1 MFEQFESHA
10 PMDKSS
16 FEESALELRQ
26 QLLQLQ
32 FALED
37 TPHPVIIVLA
47 GLDGAGK
54 GVLVHR
60 LNEWMDPRGID
71 TNTYWE
77 HSDEEESR
85 PYFWRFWQKLPPRG
99 RIGIFLGSW
108 YTHATR
114 RRLEG
119 QSADDE
125 FEYAC
130 SRIRNFER
138 QLSDD
143 GAVVIKIWLHVSEAT
158 QQQQLEEKA
167 PRKQQNPRVTEHP
180 YELQGQYEQTLT
192 IYEELIRN
200 TQTLQCP
207 WHIVDGED
215 RYHREI
221 NAGEIIRD
229 AINRRLHNPTPK
241 STMPEL
247 PEPRDVLAS
256 ISLNK
261 SLQKDDYKRKLHK
274 YQSRLQDLAWKA
286 YGQKKSL
293 VAVFEGWDG
302 AGKGSAIR
310 RVTGAID
317 PRLYKLIQIAAPSEE
332 EHARQYSWRFWRQL
346 QRDGRA
352 TLFDRSWYGRVMVE
366 RVEGFAKQDEWMRAY
381 GEINEFEQELIE
393 HGSIVAKFWIHISKE
408 EQLARFKAR
417 EQEAYKR
424 HKITDEDWRNREKWP
439 AYEQAVNQMIVQT
452 HTEDA
457 PWTLV
462 AGNNKYY
469 ARIKILKTLC
479 KSLEEALS

>member
-1 MFEQFESHA
+1 MFDQFEANA
-10 PMDKSS
+10 PIDKAS
-16 FEESALELRQ
+16 FEKRALELRQ
-26 QLLQLQ
+26 ELLQLQ

-37 TPHPVIIVLA
+37 TRHPVIVVLA
-47 GLDGAGK
+47 GLDGSGK

-99 RIGIFLGSW
+99 QIGIFLGSW
-108 YTHATR
+108 YTQATQKRLLGDIVDADFDHAC
-114 RRLEG
+114 
-119 QSADDE
+119 A
-125 FEYAC
+125 
-130 SRIRNFER
+130 RIRNFER
-138 QLSDD
+138 QLADD
-143 GAVVIKIWLHVSEAT
+143 GAVIIKIWLHVSETT
-158 QQQQLEEKA
+158 QQRQLEEKA

-180 YELQGQYEQTLT
+180 YELVGKYEQTLA
-192 IYEELIRN
+192 IHEELIRN

-215 RYHREI
+215 RHHREI
-221 NAGEIIRD
+221 SAGEIIRD
-229 AINRRLHNPTPK
+229 AINRHLHHPVQIPPL
-241 STMPEL
+241 PEL
-247 PEPRDVLAS
+247 PTAGDALAS
-256 ISLNK
+256 INLDK
-261 SLQKDDYKRKLHK
+261 HLTKDEYKRKLRK

-317 PRLYKLIQIAAPSEE
+317 PRLYKLIQIAAPSDE
-332 EHARQYSWRFWRQL
+332 EHARQYSWRFWRKL

-366 RVEGFAKQDEWMRAY
+366 RVEQFAKENEWKRAY
-381 GEINEFEQELIE
+381 GEIREFEQELIE
-393 HGSIVAKFWIHISKE
+393 HGSIVIKFWIHISKE

-417 EQEAYKR
+417 EQEVYKR

-439 AYEQAVNQMIVQT
+439 AYEEAVNQMIEQT
-452 HTEDA
+452 HTEQA
-457 PWTLV
+457 PWALI

-479 KSLEEALS
+479 NTLEEALS